1 VKELVDQVA
10 FTQVGI
16 QVTQNWMQ
24 RLLKKIGYSNKK
36 PTLRKREKYTLP
48 NLQRYFM
55 FVETIPKLPR
65 MSIKVVDEASYCS
78 SDFKR
83 VNTYG
88 PRNQRVLAF
97 NNAPLGASI
106 NITLLTTPHSAH
118 PVTITHRAST
128 NNAIAF
134 INNILF
140 FARNEHLVDGDYL
153 ILDNARIHHSRQI
166 EIFFGSLMRALG
178 VNIIFLPSYSPELSP
193 CEPVFSQSKNYV
205 NNRVR
210 PIRETVDQF
219 FQSIIASFSLITH
232 NNILNYYDYC
242 LNGHQ
247 GV

>member
-83 VNTYG
+83 VMG
-88 PRNQRVLAF
+88 QE
-97 NNAPLGASI
+97 I
-106 NITLLTTPHSAH
+106 NES
-118 PVTITHRAST
+118 
-128 NNAIAF
+128 
-134 INNILF
+134 
-140 FARNEHLVDGDYL
+140 
-153 ILDNARIHHSRQI
+153 
-166 EIFFGSLMRALG
+166 
-178 VNIIFLPSYSPELSP
+178 
-193 CEPVFSQSKNYV
+193 
-205 NNRVR
+205 
-210 PIRETVDQF
+210 
-219 FQSIIASFSLITH
+219 
-232 NNILNYYDYC
+232 
-242 LNGHQ
+242 
-247 GV
+247 